1 MTGLVSPQYNC
12 RFDDFFD
19 TIQHNRP
26 DVVMSATWKQMAGL
40 HRVDGTPTASEPSE
54 TTSDAIIPQM
64 EQLETV
70 QNDSIEF
77 VHDFEPNND
86 VTDIA
91 DAPDIPM
98 QASEGDTMTNQG
110 LLVLA

>member
-1 MTGLVSPQYNC
+1 
-12 RFDDFFD
+12 
-19 TIQHNRP
+19 
-26 DVVMSATWKQMAGL
+26 
-40 HRVDGTPTASEPSE
+40 
-54 TTSDAIIPQM
+54 M

-91 DAPDIPM
+91 DALDIPM